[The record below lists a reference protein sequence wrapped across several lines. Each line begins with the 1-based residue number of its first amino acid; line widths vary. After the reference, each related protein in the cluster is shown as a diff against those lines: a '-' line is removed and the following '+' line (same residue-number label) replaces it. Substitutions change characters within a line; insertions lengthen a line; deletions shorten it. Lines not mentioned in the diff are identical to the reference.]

1 MMKSLETWHLQELSQ
16 IMMMASSTTTGNL
29 YISAI
34 VAKSTE
40 QESEYIKQKGFDDQ
54 YYKDMIIEYLKQQ
67 KKAKKKD
74 IKNLLWDKLPEGLT
88 DGQKESKIKNML
100 HAFANEELIMADSD
114 NKRLANWILK

>member
-1 MMKSLETWHLQELSQ
+1 MMKSMETWRLQELSQ
-16 IMMMASSTTTGNL
+16 IMMMAPSTTTGNL

-67 KKAKKKD
+67 KKD

-88 DGQKESKIKNML
+88 DGQNESKIKNIL

>member
-100 HAFANEELIMADSD
+100 HAFENEE
-114 NKRLANWILK
+114 

>member
-1 MMKSLETWHLQELSQ
+1 
-16 IMMMASSTTTGNL
+16 MMAPSTTTGNL

-54 YYKDMIIEYLKQQ
+54 YYKDMIIEFLKQW